1 MLKRLID
8 VAGSM
13 FGLIL
18 FSPIMLVTAV
28 AIKATSPGPVI
39 FRQARVGLRGR
50 PFQFFKFRSMAVNS
64 DDRIH
69 REYVANLIE
78 GKLDTI
84 NKGDVDRP
92 LYKLRDDPRITKVG
106 RFIRKTSI
114 DELPQLVNVLKGD
127 MSLVGPRPP
136 LPYEAEKYESWHL
149 RRVLEVR
156 PGITG
161 LWQVYGRSSTSFDEM
176 VRLDLNYVRN
186 ASLWVD
192 IRLLFATVRV
202 LLGHRGAA

>member
-1 MLKRLID
+1 M
-8 VAGSM
+8 
-13 FGLIL
+13 
-18 FSPIMLVTAV
+18 
-28 AIKATSPGPVI
+28 
-39 FRQARVGLRGR
+39 
-50 PFQFFKFRSMAVNS
+50 
-64 DDRIH
+64 
-69 REYVANLIE
+69 
-78 GKLDTI
+78 
-84 NKGDVDRP
+84 
-92 LYKLRDDPRITKVG
+92 G